1 MAEVARKMEKIR
13 EKLFLAGRKAPGE
26 KQGSGSGI
34 SFYFLSLATVT
45 KNVPNMDFQTIVTI
59 LIILAALFG
68 YFNERFL
75 KLPTTIG
82 LMIISIIFSLLV
94 FFVGYFDPDV
104 LFFEKSLV
112 KSIDFHEVLMDGML
126 SFLLFA
132 GALHVDFQA
141 LQQQRW
147 PILAFATLGVLV
159 STFLVGGMLYGVA
172 GLIGVELP
180 FIYCLLFGAL
190 ISPTDPIAVLG
201 ILQKAGVPLK
211 LEIKIVGESLFN
223 DGIGVVVFATIL
235 QLAKAGLGEV
245 EPMEIGL
252 LFVEEVGGG
261 VLLGLGL
268 GYVAY
273 FLMRTIDNYEV
284 EIMLTLAV
292 VMGGYLAARML
303 HFSGPLAMV
312 VVGLMI
318 GNERFRTSTMSEETE
333 RYVDGFWKV
342 VDMLLNAIL
351 FVLIGLE
358 VIVIELNRS
367 YFLIGLLAIP
377 IVLLARFLSL
387 WVPISFFE
395 KKLEFIPRTHTIMTW
410 GGLRGGISIALALS
424 LPATMPRDL
433 ILTMTYMV
441 VIFSIVVQGLS
452 LGRVVKILLVRAG
465 IQPKPH

>member
-1 MAEVARKMEKIR
+1 
-13 EKLFLAGRKAPGE
+13 
-26 KQGSGSGI
+26 
-34 SFYFLSLATVT
+34 
-45 KNVPNMDFQTIVTI
+45 MDFQTILTV
-59 LIILAALFG
+59 LIVLAALFG
-68 YFNERFL
+68 YVNERFF

-82 LMIISIIFSLLV
+82 LMIISIVFSVLV

-104 LFFEKSLV
+104 LTFETNLV

-132 GALHVDFQA
+132 GALHVDFEA

-147 PILAFATLGVLV
+147 PILAFATLGVLL
-159 STFLVGGMLYGVA
+159 STFLVGGLTYLAA
-172 GLIGVELP
+172 GLVGIELP

-201 ILQKAGVPLK
+201 ILQKAGVPTK

-235 QLAKAGLGEV
+235 SIARAGLGEIT
-245 EPMEIGL
+245 PAEIGL
-252 LFVEEVGGG
+252 LFLEEVGGG
-261 VLLGLGL
+261 ILLGLGL

-292 VMGGYLAARML
+292 VMGGYLVAQWL

-312 VVGLMI
+312 VVGLVI

-358 VIVIELNRS
+358 VIIIELEWS
-367 YFLIGLLAIP
+367 YVLLGVLAII
-377 IVLLARFLSL
+377 IVLGARYLSL
-387 WVPISFFE
+387 WLPVSFFE
-395 KKLEFIPRTHTIMTW
+395 KRLEFIPRTHTIMTW

-424 LPATMPRDL
+424 LPALMPRDL
-433 ILTMTYMV
+433 ILTMTYLV

-452 LGRVVKILLVRAG
+452 LGPIVRRLLLKAG
-465 IQPKPH
+465 IQPHPH